1 MKTQAMPAL
10 FLGTVLLSLGLYATA
25 FDINYQGF
33 DLDSELIDLKTK
45 FQVWKRKFEK
55 EFTSLEEEA
64 KAMLTFAKNDLFIV
78 SHNKEGHSYTVG
90 HNEFSHLT
98 SEEFVQQFTGYR
110 NKDKY
115 LRRTK
120 FYNHNLKGSDPAPES
135 VDWVARGAV
144 TDPKNQGQCGSCWS
158 FSTTGAVE
166 GAYQIASGDLV
177 SLSEQDLVDCNTKDD
192 NGCNGG
198 LMDNAFQFIVQ
209 NGGICS
215 EAEYPYTAKQ
225 GTCQKSCK
233 KVVTISGY
241 EDVPKQD
248 EKSLQV
254 AAAKGPVSI
263 AIEADQL
270 PFQFYKGGV
279 FDNKACGTNLDHGV
293 LLVGYGTD
301 SGQDYWKVKNSW
313 GSQWGEGGYIR
324 MVRGKNMCGISL
336 SASYPTGAKAV
347 QQDNGNGKSTEM
359 KVIFA

>member
-1 MKTQAMPAL
+1 MKFHATSAL
-10 FLGTVLLSLGLYATA
+10 LVGTVLLSFGLYTNA

-33 DLDSELIDLKTK
+33 DLESELIDLKTK
-45 FQVWKRKFEK
+45 FQVWKRKYEK
-55 EFTSLEEEA
+55 EFSSLEEEA
-64 KAMLTFAKNDLFIV
+64 KAMLTFAQNDLFIV
-78 SHNKEGHSYTVG
+78 SHNKKGHSYTVG

-98 SEEFVQQFTGYR
+98 SEEFVKQFTGYR

-115 LRRTK
+115 LRRQK
-120 FYNHNLKGSDPAPES
+120 FYNHNLKNSDPVPDS
-135 VDWVARGAV
+135 IDWVARGAV

-166 GAYQIASGDLV
+166 GAYQIASGDLI

-192 NGCNGG
+192 NGCSGG

-215 EAEYPYTAKQ
+215 EAEYPYKATQ
-225 GTCQKSCK
+225 GTCQQSCK
-233 KVVTISGY
+233 KVVTITGY

-248 EKSLQV
+248 EKSLQA

-293 LLVGYGTD
+293 LLVGYGSD

-324 MVRGKNMCGISL
+324 MVRGKNMCGISM
-336 SASYPTGAKAV
+336 SASYPTGAKAAE
-347 QQDNGNGKSTEM
+347 QSGKSTEM
-359 KVIFA
+359 KVVLA